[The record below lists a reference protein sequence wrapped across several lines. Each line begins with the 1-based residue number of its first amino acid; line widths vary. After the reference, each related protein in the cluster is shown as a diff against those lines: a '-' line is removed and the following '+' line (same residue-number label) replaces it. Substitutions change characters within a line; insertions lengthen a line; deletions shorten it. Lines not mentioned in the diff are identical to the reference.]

1 MNIKNEY
8 KLYKFGELI
17 YKKAYELY
25 QPVYFFWKGR
35 TDKEKINF
43 LKEYIKPGMTI
54 VDVGA
59 NIGFYSRFFLKT
71 VGEKGKLYAFEPDQT
86 NFKHL
91 TSNIGKFKNAVA
103 NNVAVSDKSGKIKLY
118 RYALNVEF
126 KTYDMMG
133 ESSDFTE
140 IDCVSLDDYF
150 KNGEPIDVIKTDT
163 EGYDYFVINGMK
175 ELVKRSGKLVLI
187 TEFWP
192 FMLDKSGV
200 NPRKFIAQLREMG
213 FTLKFMDPKAEEIC
227 EKMIGERFY
236 YTDIIATK

>member
-1 MNIKNEY
+1 M
-8 KLYKFGELI
+8 
-17 YKKAYELY
+17 
-25 QPVYFFWKGR
+25 
-35 TDKEKINF
+35 
-43 LKEYIKPGMTI
+43 
-54 VDVGA
+54 
-59 NIGFYSRFFLKT
+59 
-71 VGEKGKLYAFEPDQT
+71 
-86 NFKHL
+86 
-91 TSNIGKFKNAVA
+91 
-103 NNVAVSDKSGKIKLY
+103 
-118 RYALNVEF
+118 
-126 KTYDMMG
+126 
-133 ESSDFTE
+133 
-140 IDCVSLDDYF
+140 DDYF